1 MDFET
6 PDEKKLSVKPIIGI
20 AKQIIPLVCPNPNI
34 SISLPN
40 KSITF
45 GCK

>member
-1 MDFET
+1 MDFQT
-6 PDEKKLSVKPIIGI
+6 PDEKLSVKPVI
-20 AKQIIPLVCPNPNI
+20 ALAKKVVPIVCPNPNI